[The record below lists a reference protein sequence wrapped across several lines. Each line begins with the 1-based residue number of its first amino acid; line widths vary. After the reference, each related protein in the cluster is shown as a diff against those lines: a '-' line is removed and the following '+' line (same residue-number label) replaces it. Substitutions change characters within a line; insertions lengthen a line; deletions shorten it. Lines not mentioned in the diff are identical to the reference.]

1 MDVPAA
7 TPGGLSGAERAAL
20 RGIAREALR
29 AHLLGGEPSV
39 PSPDSWPPTLRSPRG
54 AFVTLTHGGE
64 LRGCLGRLRP
74 AESLGEVV
82 RAMAVSAA
90 SDDPRFPPVAP
101 DEWAEIGIEIS
112 VLAPFERI
120 GGPGEVRPGD
130 GLYVVSGPRTGL
142 LLPQVAERTGWG
154 PVRFLEETCRKA
166 GLPGNAWRDRG
177 TELYR
182 FTAEVFGDE
191 PPRPAGSP

>member
-1 MDVPAA
+1 MEVPAA
-7 TPGGLSGAERAAL
+7 LPGGLSGAERAAL

-29 AHLLGGEPSV
+29 AHLLGGDPRI
-39 PSPDSWPPTLRSPRG
+39 PPPDSWSPTLRSPRG
-54 AFVTLTHGGE
+54 AFVTLTRGGE

-74 AESLGEVV
+74 AESLGDVV

-90 SDDPRFPPVAP
+90 TDDSRFPPIAP
-101 DEWAEIGIEIS
+101 DEWAEVEIEIS

-120 GGPGEVRPGD
+120 GGPGEVRRGD

-166 GLPGNAWRDRG
+166 GLPGNAWKDGG
-177 TELYR
+177 TEIYR

-191 PPRPAGSP
+191 PAAGGGS